1 MFQRILIANRGEIAL
16 RIIRACREMG
26 IESVAVYSQADADS
40 MHVKLADH
48 AICVGTARSADSYL
62 KIDQIIAAA
71 EVSGADAIHP
81 GYGFLAENA
90 QFNEICRSSGFEFI
104 GPSPTAMEKL
114 GDKNTARAMAVAQNV
129 PVVPGSDGL
138 IADFQRAAEVAQE
151 IGFPVLIKATA
162 GGGGK
167 GMRVA
172 ETEDVL
178 ISQLEAARNEAI
190 AAFGNGGVYLEK
202 FVENPRHI
210 EVQVIA
216 DTHGNVCHLFE
227 RDCSVQRRHQKL
239 VEEAPSPDLPPE
251 RREAICDAAVRMIAG
266 ADYAGAGTVEFI
278 VDKDYNFYFIEV
290 NARIQVE
297 HPVSEMVTG
306 VDLIQEQIRVAAG
319 LPLAFQQNDLT
330 CNGVAIECRINAEDP
345 SKNFQPCPGQINSMF
360 APGGLG
366 VRFDSHVASGYSVP
380 PYYDSMIGKLIVH
393 RPTRELAIATM
404 LRALQELQVEGI
416 STTVAFHQWILHDE
430 TFRKGSV
437 DTKYVDRA
445 YQGQGIGS

>member
-26 IESVAVYSQADADS
+26 IESVAVYSQADAES
-40 MHVKLADH
+40 MHVKLADR

-62 KIDQIIAAA
+62 KTDRIIAAA

-90 QFNEICRSSGFEFI
+90 QFNEMCRSSGFEFI
-104 GPSPTAMEKL
+104 GPSPSAMEKL
-114 GDKNTARAMAVAQNV
+114 GDKNTARSMAVAQDV

-138 IADFQRAAEVAQE
+138 INDFSRAAAVAHE

-178 ISQLEAARNEAI
+178 VSQLEAARNEAI

-239 VEEAPSPDLPPE
+239 VEEAPSPDLPQD

-266 ADYAGAGTVEFI
+266 ADYSGAGTVEFI

-297 HPVSEMVTG
+297 HPVSEMITG

-319 LPLAFQQNDLT
+319 EPLSFRQDELQ
-330 CNGVAIECRINAEDP
+330 CNGVSIECRINAEDP
-345 SKNFQPCPGQINSMF
+345 TKNFQPCPGKIASMF

-366 VRFDSHVASGYSVP
+366 VRFDSHVTTGYSVP

-416 STTVAFHQWILHDE
+416 STTVPFHQWILKDE
-430 TFRKGSV
+430 AFLGGSV

-445 YQGQGIGS
+445 YKGQ

>member
-16 RIIRACREMG
+16 RVIRACREMG
-26 IESVAVYSQADADS
+26 IESVAVYSQADSES
-40 MHVKLADH
+40 MHVKLADR

-71 EVSGADAIHP
+71 EVAGVDAIHP

-90 QFNEICRSSGFEFI
+90 QFNEMCRSSGFEFI

-114 GDKNTARAMAVAQNV
+114 GDKNTARSMAVAQNV

-138 IADFQRAAEVAQE
+138 ISDFENAAVTARE

-178 ISQLEAARNEAI
+178 VSQLEAARNEAI

-202 FVENPRHI
+202 FVESPRHI

-239 VEEAPSPDLPPE
+239 VEEAPSADLPQD

-319 LPLAFQQNDLT
+319 LPLSFRQEELT
-330 CNGVAIECRINAEDP
+330 CTGAAIECRINAEDP
-345 SKNFQPCPGQINSMF
+345 TKNFQPSPGKIESMF
-360 APGGLG
+360 VPGGLG
-366 VRFDSHVASGYSVP
+366 VRFDSHVTGGYSVP

-393 RPTRELAIATM
+393 RPTREMAIATM
-404 LRALQELQVEGI
+404 KRALQELQVQGI
-416 STTVAFHQWILHDE
+416 KTTVPFHQWILNDPS
-430 TFRKGSV
+430 FLDGSV

-445 YQGQGIGS
+445 YKGQS